1 MTITK
6 LDDLI
11 ENGYVLN
18 KIKNLLLPFKFIL
31 GLISICLSIMILG
44 SVLISTTERLMNSSC
59 GWSCGFQIQNRTFE
73 NILEKAF
80 KLGSSFLSF
89 DKYVLAILLSYI
101 IICLIYGV
109 LTTGIRFGFIHLY
122 EFKKSKTNP
131 QALVSMS
138 LIFAIVAISSV
149 NIMHLLANN
158 TFTIK
163 NKVFDFKST
172 LPYSDHAEI
181 VCSCIFC
188 LIAVYSMSTSY
199 NSSPSAEI
207 DLLLESDD
215 DERALLSMA

>member
-11 ENGYVLN
+11 ENGYVFN

-31 GLISICLSIMILG
+31 GLISICLSMMILG
-44 SVLISTTERLMNSSC
+44 SVLISTTERLMNSTC
-59 GWSCGFQIQNRTFE
+59 GWNCGFKIQNRTFE

-80 KLGSSFLSF
+80 KYGSSFLSL
-89 DKYVLAILLSYI
+89 DKYVLAILLSYLV
-101 IICLIYGV
+101 ICLIYGV
-109 LTTGIRFGFIHLY
+109 VTTGVRIGFIQIY

-138 LIFAIVAISSV
+138 FIFTIVAISSV

-158 TFTIK
+158 AFTIN
-163 NKVFDFKST
+163 NKIFDFSSK

-181 VCSCIFC
+181 ICSCIFC
-188 LIAVYSMSTSY
+188 LITVYSMSTSY
-199 NSSPSAEI
+199 NSNPTTEI

-215 DERALLSMA
+215 EERALLSMA